1 MKRSK
6 AVLLESLRKDYHAKI
21 CGKILGLRPGA
32 KGYTIADSSSKT
44 SCDLAERMVAGIGL
58 STCSDPETGQTAGK
72 LFTDYTMEFLKVAF
86 ARLSHLR
93 PGEWIFSP
101 SQAAPGIAL
110 FDQYAHLAELQKVLD
125 ANKELKAALG
135 GDYLV
140 TPDIIVAKQP
150 VSDHV
155 INDRERV
162 IGDPEGPARHTPFR
176 AANTSLAT
184 LHASI
189 SCKWT
194 IRSDRAQNTRT
205 EALNLIRNRKG
216 KVPHI
221 VVVTMEPMPTRLASI
236 AMGTG
241 DIDCAYHAALYELEK
256 AAVETGNEDQTE
268 MLQTLVG
275 GRRLR
280 DISDLPFDLAL

>member
-1 MKRSK
+1 MKRSN
-6 AVLLESLRKDYHAKI
+6 AALLGSLRKDYHGKI
-21 CGKILGLRPGA
+21 RGKILGHRPGA
-32 KGYTIADSSSKT
+32 KGYTVADSSSKT
-44 SCDLAERMVAGIGL
+44 SCDLAERMVMNIGL
-58 STCSDPETGQTAGK
+58 PTCSDPDTGQTAGK
-72 LFTDYTMEFLKVAF
+72 LFTDYTMEFLEGAF
-86 ARLSHLR
+86 AQLRHLR

-101 SQAAPGIAL
+101 SQAAQGIAL

-140 TPDIIVAKQP
+140 TPDIIVAKHP
-150 VSDHV
+150 VPDQV
-155 INDRERV
+155 INDRGTV
-162 IGDPEGPARHTPFR
+162 IQDPAGAARYTPFR
-176 AANTSLAT
+176 AANTSLMT

-221 VVVTMEPMPTRLASI
+221 VCVTMEPLRTRLASI

-241 DIDCAYHAALYELEK
+241 DLDCTYHAALYELEN
-256 AAVETGNEDQTE
+256 AVIETGNEDQAE